1 MRVEQLQSSTD
12 ESQVTE
18 FFNEKRRLAKLQE
31 DEELYWKQRA
41 KAFWLENGDLNT
53 KFFHAQASGR
63 KTANKVS
70 SLIDDNGIVQSDLS
84 TMGSIALSYFRNLFS
99 SGLPNFD
106 GLEISLTDVV
116 SLEEN
121 QSLVAPFSK
130 EEFTKA
136 IKQMHPEKSPSPDG
150 LNLGFYQRFLPL
162 IGDQI
167 FSANSQ
173 CLSTDAFPL
182 GLNNTLIV
190 LIPKCENPSSM
201 KELRPISLCN
211 VLYKLVAKV
220 LANRMKDVLCRL
232 ISTSQAAF
240 VPGRSITDN
249 ILLASEVLHCLKR
262 RTRGRIGDVAL
273 KLDISKA
280 YDRVDW
286 GFLQFMLRKIRFAE
300 QWISWLML
308 CISMVEYFVLFN
320 GTVVGSVVP
329 GRGLRQG
336 CPFSPY
342 LFIVC
347 AEGLSAMIRDSAA
360 RGALHGC
367 SVCRNA
373 PSSLIFSL
381 RMIVTC
387 SSRVL

>member
-1 MRVEQLQSSTD
+1 M
-12 ESQVTE
+12 
-18 FFNEKRRLAKLQE
+18 
-31 DEELYWKQRA
+31 
-41 KAFWLENGDLNT
+41 ENGDLNT

-63 KTANKVS
+63 KAANKVS
-70 SLIDDNGIVQSDLS
+70 SLVDVNGIVQSDLS
-84 TMGSIALSYFRNLFS
+84 IMGSIALSYFRNLFS

-106 GLEISLTDVV
+106 GLEISFTDVV
-116 SLEEN
+116 ILEEN
-121 QSLVAPFSK
+121 ESLVALFSK

-136 IKQMHPEKSPSPDG
+136 IKQMHPEKSPGPDG
-150 LNLGFYQRFLPL
+150 LNLGFYQRFWPL
-162 IGDQI
+162 ISDQI
-167 FSANSQ
+167 FSTTSQ
-173 CLSTDAFPL
+173 WLSTGAFPL

-201 KELRPISLCN
+201 KELRSISLCN

-232 ISTSQAAF
+232 ISLSQASF

-249 ILLASEVLHCLKR
+249 ILLASEVLHRLKR

-273 KLDISKA
+273 KLVISKA

-286 GFLQFMLRKIRFAE
+286 GFLQFMLRKMGFAK

-308 CISMVEYFVLFN
+308 CISTVEYSVLFN

-336 CPFSPY
+336 CPLSPCLLY
-342 LFIVC
+342 
-347 AEGLSAMIRDSAA
+347 
-360 RGALHGC
+360 ALKDF
-367 SVCRNA
+367 
-373 PSSLIFSL
+373 LL
-381 RMIVTC
+381 
-387 SSRVL
+387 